1 MHDIKDKIIA
11 DLRHELDTARAVIR
25 LLAEQQQRDEER
37 HEHELREAK
46 RDSDK
51 LHRLVDE
58 WKKATKRADDIYGCG
73 SFREEEQAM
82 DAASAAEEALR
93 NA

>member
-11 DLRHELDTARAVIR
+11 DRRHELDTARAVIKVMEDNER
-25 LLAEQQQRDEER
+25 LAEER